1 MSIYDPTP
9 ATPERLATHPEV
21 IAVFV
26 FATSLA
32 VNKAIPI
39 SHHGGELQVNQ
50 WRAAAV
56 SFAQACV
63 DAGADEYA
71 MMHVGDAQSLRYLC
85 ANGHA
90 IVVVLPMGARIGK
103 SIKRA
108 MRVALNHIDNAGR
121 QRRSAA

>member
-21 IAVFV
+21 IAVSV
-26 FATSLA
+26 FTISF
-32 VNKAIPI
+32 NAIPI
-39 SHHGGELQVNQ
+39 SHHGETPQVDQ

-56 SFAQACV
+56 LFAQACV

-71 MMHVGDAQSLRYLC
+71 TMHVGDAQSLRFYR
-85 ANGHA
+85 ANDHA
-90 IVVVLPMGARIGK
+90 IVVVLPMGAKIGK